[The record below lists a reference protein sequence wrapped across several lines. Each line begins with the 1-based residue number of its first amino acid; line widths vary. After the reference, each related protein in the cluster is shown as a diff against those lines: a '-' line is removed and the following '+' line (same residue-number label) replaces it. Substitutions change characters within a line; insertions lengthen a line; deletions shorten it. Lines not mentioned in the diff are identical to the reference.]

1 MIISNSMLNVAVR
14 VFVLLLLDEVLPD
27 ERLVLDENDEP
38 SEMNE
43 FGRCI
48 AALEPSAMVVE
59 NELRSF
65 GAVLQMN
72 KISIIFTRQKKI
84 SIQNLTFFQL
94 SKTDRTIINLILAW
108 AYVQTWFIANS
119 HR

>member
-1 MIISNSMLNVAVR
+1 MSSSMLNVAVR
-14 VFVLLLLDEVLPD
+14 VFALLLLDEVLPD

-38 SEMNE
+38 REMNE
-43 FGRCI
+43 FGRCT
-48 AALEPSAMVVE
+48 AAFEPSAMVVE

-65 GAVLQMN
+65 GAVLQIN
-72 KISIIFTRQKKI
+72 VFCVIFTRQKKI

-94 SKTDRTIINLILAW
+94 SKADRAIIDLILAW
-108 AYVQTWFIANS
+108 TYVQTWFIADP

>member
-1 MIISNSMLNVAVR
+1 MLNVAVR

-43 FGRCI
+43 FGRCT
-48 AALEPSAMVVE
+48 AAFEPSAMVVE

-65 GAVLQMN
+65 GAVMQKRNAFNMF
-72 KISIIFTRQKKI
+72 SIYFLF
-84 SIQNLTFFQL
+84 SNSLN
-94 SKTDRTIINLILAW
+94 SK
-108 AYVQTWFIANS
+108 S
-119 HR
+119 HLFPAE